1 MTPSIIHAITPGD
14 HFSPRTGS
22 AIPTVVDGLAAA
34 AASDPSSPWRH
45 AVLVDASTYRPRYP
59 SAEVIE
65 YRGAPAPGLVGRAFD
80 AAAGRVG
87 LPRSGAT
94 RAWAPLA
101 AALADRPASVVIGHN
116 TIVLPHLLRDT
127 PHRVV
132 LYAHNDLLRTVT
144 RREADRMLGDVGAIV
159 CVSADLAARTAEQLP
174 ASLAARVRIVDNGV
188 DPVRFTPAGRRPAD
202 TDHVL
207 RVMFAG
213 RVIADK
219 APDVLVRA
227 AALLPEDRFEF
238 TIVGSIGFDR
248 SAPLSAYERSL
259 RSLAEESGRRIRFEP
274 FVDRDALPGLLREAD
289 AFVVPSRWRE
299 PSGLTL
305 GEAMATG
312 LPVIASR
319 VGGIPEVV
327 GEAGILV
334 EPDDP
339 EALAAA
345 LRRLVDDPAHRE
357 ELGRAARAR
366 AEERDWSRSWRMLRT
381 VLDPLLQ
388 D

>member
-1 MTPSIIHAITPGD
+1 MTPAVIHAITPGD

-34 AASDPSSPWRH
+34 AASDPSSQWRH

-65 YRGAPAPGLVGRAFD
+65 YRGAPAPGLVGRALD

-87 LPRSGAT
+87 LPRRGAT
-94 RAWAPLA
+94 QAWGPLA
-101 AALADRPASVVIGHN
+101 ATLADRPASVVIGHN

-159 CVSADLAARTAEQLP
+159 CVSADLATRTAEQLP

-188 DPVRFTPAGRRPAD
+188 DPVRFTPAGRRPAE
-202 TDHVL
+202 TDRPL

-219 APDVLVRA
+219 GPDVLVRA
-227 AALLPEDRFEF
+227 AALLPADRFEF
-238 TIVGSIGFDR
+238 AIVGSYGFDPT
-248 SAPLSAYERSL
+248 APLSPYQRSL
-259 RSLAEESGRRIRFEP
+259 RSLADESGRRIRFEP
-274 FVDRDALPGLLREAD
+274 FVDRHALPGLLRDAD
-289 AFVVPSRWRE
+289 AFVVPSRGRE

-312 LPVIASR
+312 LPVVASR

-327 GEAGILV
+327 GDAGVLI
-334 EPDDP
+334 EPGDP
-339 EALAAA
+339 QALAAE
-345 LRRLVDDPAHRE
+345 LRRLAEDPARRAA
-357 ELGRAARAR
+357 LGRAARAR
-366 AEERDWSRSWRMLRT
+366 AEERDWSRSWRMLRA
-381 VLDPLLQ
+381 VLDPLQ
-388 D
+388 P